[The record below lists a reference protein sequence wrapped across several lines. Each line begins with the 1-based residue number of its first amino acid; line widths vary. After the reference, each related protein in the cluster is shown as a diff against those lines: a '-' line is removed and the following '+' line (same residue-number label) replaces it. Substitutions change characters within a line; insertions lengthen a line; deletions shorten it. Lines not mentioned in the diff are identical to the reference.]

1 MVILELIHATEPQS
15 WLSGQAGRFYWLKT
29 DDRPRGGRY
38 SMNHNN
44 IVWIVRSCTDDAPFK
59 YLPYQLSTVC

>member
-15 WLSGQAGRFYWLKT
+15 DASAAAGRFYWLKT
-29 DDRPRGGRY
+29 DGCPRGGRY
-38 SMNHNN
+38 SMSHNN

-59 YLPYQLSTVC
+59 YLPYQLSTVG

>member
-1 MVILELIHATEPQS
+1 MVILELIHATEPQCR
-15 WLSGQAGRFYWLKT
+15 LSGRPGRFYWLKT
-29 DDRPRGGRY
+29 DDRPRGGR
-38 SMNHNN
+38 SPMNHNN